1 MSKRKKSKAPTATE
15 AAGLESSAIA
25 RSGRLRTA
33 WSMLTP
39 EERRIMEAAMR
50 CRTVCIAAMEAAL
63 EHIGQTV
70 PMTDNGRRERDEA
83 MAQLRAA
90 IKLAKGETNAQS

>member
-1 MSKRKKSKAPTATE
+1 MSKCKKSKAPTATE
-15 AAGLESSAIA
+15 VAGLESSEIA

-50 CRTVCIAAMEAAL
+50 CRLVCIAAMEAAL
-63 EHIGQTV
+63 VSCEDYQ
-70 PMTDNGRRERDEA
+70 REYVDA
-83 MAQLRAA
+83 PDVVSQLRAA